1 MQENQTENSLI
12 IEECCPDEDE
22 YIEKK
27 SDWDIIDDLIEVYQ
41 RQFKEDIPPNSK
53 EKEEIDRAANLLLEK
68 FQPVFKKYI
77 TLIKSGQINFKNSE
91 QKQFVAFFI
100 DDAKLRKT
108 LYSRNPVNPKQAQ
121 IITYKFG
128 FVKETYGT
136 LDEEEILTDLYVIF
150 FILAKRYKRTNRS
163 FCCYLYNAFKYEMF
177 RHIKNFTKNPAN
189 IGYKNISYEEITLE
203 GEKEIG
209 PDYREDIAVESDL
222 SMDEEG
228 ELSSMWIAGLSCSEL
243 FADLTPLER
252 KILALYYIDK
262 RNDKQIARQFHMHS
276 NTCNM
281 KRNNMVKNLAEKL
294 GIPKD
299 EIKRTRNSG
308 LK

>member
-12 IEECCPDEDE
+12 IEECCPDVDDF
-22 YIEKK
+22 IEKK

-77 TLIKSGQINFKNSE
+77 TLIKTGQINFKNSE

-100 DDAKLRKT
+100 DDVKLRKA
-108 LYSRNPVNPKQAQ
+108 LYSRNPLNSKQSQ
-121 IITYKFG
+121 LITYKFG
-128 FVKETYGT
+128 FVKETYGN

-163 FCCYLYNAFKYEMF
+163 FCCYLYNAMKYEVF

-243 FADLTPLER
+243 FSDMTPLER

>member
-12 IEECCPDEDE
+12 IEDCCPDTDDF
-22 YIEKK
+22 IEKK

-77 TLIKSGQINFKNSE
+77 TLIKTGQINFKNSE

-100 DDAKLRKT
+100 DDVKLRKA
-108 LYSRNPVNPKQAQ
+108 LYSRNPLNSKQSQ
-121 IITYKFG
+121 LITYKFG
-128 FVKETYGT
+128 FVKETYGN

-163 FCCYLYNAFKYEMF
+163 FCCYLYNAMKYEVF

-243 FADLTPLER
+243 FADMTPLER